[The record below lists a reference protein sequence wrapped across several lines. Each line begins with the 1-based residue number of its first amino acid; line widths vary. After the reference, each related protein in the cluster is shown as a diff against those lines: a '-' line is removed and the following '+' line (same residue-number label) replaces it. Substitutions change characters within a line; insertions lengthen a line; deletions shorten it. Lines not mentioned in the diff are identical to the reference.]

1 MGDHLRAVSGYAQRA
16 PVHAGFNSMYEH
28 VLLPTDGSEPA
39 AAAAWHALGI
49 AGKYDATLHAIFAI
63 DTGTSWL
70 TVSKDEVHDALWE
83 LGQETSEDVL
93 RDVQTAAVEADV
105 ELVTD
110 VLEGPADERIVEY
123 AGEFGID
130 LIVMGTHGRAGLEHR
145 LLGSVTE
152 RVIRGT
158 AIPVM
163 TVTAQS
169 EL

>member
-49 AGKYDATLHAIFAI
+49 AGKYDATLHVIFAI

-93 RDVQTAAVEADV
+93 RDSKPRPSRPTSSWLPTCSKVPPTSGSSS
-105 ELVTD
+105 T
-110 VLEGPADERIVEY
+110 PASS
-123 AGEFGID
+123 
-130 LIVMGTHGRAGLEHR
+130 
-145 LLGSVTE
+145 GST
-152 RVIRGT
+152 
-158 AIPVM
+158 
-163 TVTAQS
+163 S
-169 EL
+169 S

>member
-28 VLLPTDGSEPA
+28 VLLPTDGSEPTA
-39 AAAAWHALGI
+39 AATWHALGI

-93 RDVQTAAVEADV
+93 RDSKPRPSRPTSSWLPTCSKVPPTSGSSS
-105 ELVTD
+105 T
-110 VLEGPADERIVEY
+110 PASS
-123 AGEFGID
+123 
-130 LIVMGTHGRAGLEHR
+130 
-145 LLGSVTE
+145 GST
-152 RVIRGT
+152 
-158 AIPVM
+158 
-163 TVTAQS
+163 S
-169 EL
+169 S

>member
-16 PVHAGFNSMYEH
+16 PVHAGLNSMYEH

-70 TVSKDEVHDALWE
+70 TVSKDEVHDALRE

-93 RDVQTAAVEADV
+93 RDSKPRPSRPTSSWLPTCSKVPPTSGSSS
-105 ELVTD
+105 T
-110 VLEGPADERIVEY
+110 PASS
-123 AGEFGID
+123 
-130 LIVMGTHGRAGLEHR
+130 
-145 LLGSVTE
+145 GST
-152 RVIRGT
+152 
-158 AIPVM
+158 
-163 TVTAQS
+163 S
-169 EL
+169 S